1 MEILGGFGSAFQYL
15 MVHPLNW
22 LLLLFG
28 TVWGILFGCIPG
40 LTGIVGVALLIPFT
54 FTLGPVEGL
63 LMLGAVYCGSTFG
76 GSISAILFNTPGA
89 PEAACTTLDGYP
101 MARQGFAGKAIGYA
115 LMASAVG
122 GLFGT
127 FVLILMAPPL
137 AEIALEFGPP
147 EYFAL
152 AVLGITAIA
161 SIGTKSVFKSLLAG
175 MIGLGLATVGMDP
188 LTSTARFNFGSDMLL
203 TGISFIPAIIGLFA
217 LAEVLKRSGERQKG
231 QILDTGGKVRT
242 ELPTLKELWQLKFAL
257 LRSSIIGTLIGIL
270 PGVGATTA
278 SFIGYSEAVRWSK
291 HPERFGT
298 GIPEGIVSPE
308 AANNGAVGGSMV
320 PLLSLGIPGSATT
333 AVMIGGLT
341 IHGIVPGPMLMVQN
355 QELVYSIFIG
365 MLVANILMIFFGI
378 KIASHFAKVLKV
390 PYVLVG
396 PSIIILCMTGVFAL
410 RNNMMDLVVMLALGG
425 FGYLLQ
431 VLDYPVAPLI
441 IGLVLGPVAEVSLRR
456 AMILNNFDF
465 IAVIT
470 HPIAGVMMLISTL
483 SLCYGLYGQYKNA
496 VKRRRKP
503 ITA

>member
-1 MEILGGFGSAFQYL
+1 MELLIGFASAAKYIFY
-15 MVHPLNW
+15 HPLNW
-22 LLLLFG
+22 LLLIFG
-28 TVWGILFGCIPG
+28 TSWGIIFGCIPG
-40 LTGIVGVALLIPFT
+40 LTGIIGVALLIPFT
-54 FTLGPVEGL
+54 FTLGAIEGL
-63 LMLGAVYCGSTFG
+63 IMLGAVYCGSTFG

-101 MARQGFAGKAIGYA
+101 MAKKGLAGKAIGYA
-115 LMASAVG
+115 LSASAIG

-137 AEIALEFGPP
+137 AELALEFGPP

-161 SIGTKSVFKSLLAG
+161 SIGTKSIFKSLLSG

-188 LTSTARFNFGSDMLL
+188 LTSNARFHFGNKMLL

-217 LAEVLKRSGERQKG
+217 LAEVLKRSGETQKG
-231 QILDTGGKVRT
+231 QFLETGGKVRT
-242 ELPTLKELWQLKFAL
+242 ELPSLGEIWKLKWAL
-257 LRSSIIGTLIGIL
+257 LRSSVIGTFIGIL

-278 SFIGYSEAVRWSK
+278 AFIGYSEAVRWSK

-320 PLLSLGIPGSATT
+320 PLLSMGIPGSATT

-341 IHGIVPGPMLMVQN
+341 IHGIIPGPMLMVQN
-355 QELVYSIFIG
+355 QDLVYSIFIG
-365 MLVANILMIFFGI
+365 MLVANLLMIFLGI
-378 KIASHFAKVLKV
+378 KIASHFAKILKI

-396 PSIIILCMTGVFAL
+396 PSIVVLCMTGVFAL
-410 RNNMMDLVVMLALGG
+410 RNNFMDLVVMLILGG

-431 VLDYPVAPLI
+431 ELDYPVAPLI
-441 IGLVLGPVAEVSLRR
+441 IGLVLGPIAEINLRR
-456 AMILNNFDF
+456 AMILNNFNF
-465 IAVIT
+465 IAVAT
-470 HPIAGVMMLISTL
+470 KPIAGTMLLISVL
-483 SLCYGLYGQYKNA
+483 SLCYGLYGQYKNYL
-496 VKRRRKP
+496 KQKEKF
-503 ITA
+503 I

>member
-1 MEILGGFGSAFQYL
+1 MDLLGGFVSAFQYL
-15 MVHPLNW
+15 LYHPLNW
-22 LLLLFG
+22 LLIIFG
-28 TVWGILFGCIPG
+28 TVWGILFGAIPG

-54 FTLGPVEGL
+54 FTLGPIEGL

-101 MARQGFAGKAIGYA
+101 MAKQGFPGKAIGYA
-115 LMASAVG
+115 LGASAIG

-127 FVLILMAPPL
+127 VVLILMAPPL
-137 AEIALEFGPP
+137 AELALEFGPP

-152 AVLGITAIA
+152 AILGITAIA
-161 SIGTKSVFKSLLAG
+161 SIGTKSVFKSLLSG

-188 LTSTARFNFGSDMLL
+188 LTSNARFNFGSNILL

-242 ELPTLKELWQLKFAL
+242 VLPTLKEIWDLKVAL
-257 LRSSIIGTLIGIL
+257 LRSSIIGTLIGVL

-308 AANNGAVGGSMV
+308 AANNAAVGGSMV

-355 QELVYSIFIG
+355 QDLVYSIFIG
-365 MLVANILMIFFGI
+365 MLVANVLMIFFGI
-378 KIASHFAKVLKV
+378 KIASHFAKVLKI

-396 PSIIILCMTGVFAL
+396 PSIIVLCMTGVFAL
-410 RNNMMDLVVMLALGG
+410 RNNMMDLVVMLVLGG

-431 VLDYPVAPLI
+431 ELDYPIAPLI
-441 IGLVLGPVAEVSLRR
+441 IGLVLGPIAEINLRR
-456 AMILNNFDF
+456 AMILRNFDF
-465 IAVIT
+465 IDVIT
-470 HPIAGVMMLISTL
+470 QPIAGGMLLVSAL
-483 SLCYGLYGQYKNA
+483 SLCYGLYGQYRNHL
-496 VKRRRKP
+496 KRRQKLGS
-503 ITA
+503 T